1 MFFGKK
7 CSNCG
12 AKNSKDALTC
22 TRCGVRFELKPAAGQ
37 KAIKDYE
44 KALHEKAARPYLMD
58 ADSYNTRGNRYLE
71 LRQLGQAI
79 AEFDE
84 ATRLDPKY
92 AVAYGNRALAYKLQG
107 NKARAITDFEK
118 FITLTSDPRLVR
130 IAKQQ
135 IKELATK

>member
-1 MFFGKK
+1 MLFGKK

-12 AKNSKDALTC
+12 ARNSKDAIVC
-22 TRCGVRFELKPAAGQ
+22 TRCGVPFEIKQTAEQ
-37 KAIKDYE
+37 KAVRNYE
-44 KALHEKAARPYLMD
+44 EALHEKAMRPNLMD
-58 ADSYNTRGNRYLE
+58 ADSYNTQGNRYLE

-92 AVAYGNRALAYKLQG
+92 AVAYGNRAIAYKLQG
-107 NKARAITDFEK
+107 NKAKAIKDFEK
-118 FITLTSDPRLVR
+118 FITLASDPRLVR